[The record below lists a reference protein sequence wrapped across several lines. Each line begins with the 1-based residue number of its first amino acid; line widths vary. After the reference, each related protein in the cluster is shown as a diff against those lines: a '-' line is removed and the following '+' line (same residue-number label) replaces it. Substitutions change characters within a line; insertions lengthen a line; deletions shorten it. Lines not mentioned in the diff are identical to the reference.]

1 MIYAELTCRINRT
14 IIIFDNISRS
24 ICIRRG
30 FVNAKRKGGYDIKT
44 EHKPT
49 LRALSVLEL
58 VAQHSNQYTLSE
70 LSSELGIP
78 ASTLLP
84 IVHTLRDKRYLA
96 YNDKTQSYS
105 LGYRLFEL
113 GSMIEETDF
122 FSGIL
127 DIMHTVV
134 DGCGET
140 CHFGVLSGGDV
151 LYLAKVNSPQTIR
164 MYSMTGRRLPA
175 YSTAIGKA
183 LLRDYTQ
190 KQLREVYPDGLKA
203 LMPNTITDIDEL
215 YRQLLEIRKSG
226 FAYEQEESNKN
237 LRCIAVPVCIDGKV
251 SAALSVSIPVFRYS
265 EELRHKIET
274 LLVEAADFAGRI
286 LPFRL
291 L

>member
-1 MIYAELTCRINRT
+1 M
-14 IIIFDNISRS
+14 
-24 ICIRRG
+24 
-30 FVNAKRKGGYDIKT
+30 KT

-49 LRALSVLEL
+49 LRTLSVLEL
-58 VAQHSNQYTLSE
+58 VAKHSSQYTLSE
-70 LSSELGIP
+70 LSTQLDIP

-84 IVHTLRDKRYLA
+84 IVHTLRDKRYLT
-96 YNDKTQSYS
+96 YNEKNQTYS
-105 LGYRLFEL
+105 LGYKLFEL
-113 GSMIEETDF
+113 GSMIEDTDF
-122 FSGIL
+122 FYGVL
-127 DIMHTVV
+127 DIMQTVV

-190 KQLREVYPDGLKA
+190 KQLRSLYPDGLKA
-203 LMPNTITDIDEL
+203 LLPNTITDVDEL
-215 YRQLLEIRKSG
+215 YRQLLEIRTQG
-226 FAYEQEESNKN
+226 FAYEQEESNESIA
-237 LRCIAVPVCIDGKV
+237 CIAVPVVIDGKV

-265 EELRHKIET
+265 EEVKKKVEP
-274 LLVEAADFAGRI
+274 LLVEAADFAARI

-291 L
+291 F